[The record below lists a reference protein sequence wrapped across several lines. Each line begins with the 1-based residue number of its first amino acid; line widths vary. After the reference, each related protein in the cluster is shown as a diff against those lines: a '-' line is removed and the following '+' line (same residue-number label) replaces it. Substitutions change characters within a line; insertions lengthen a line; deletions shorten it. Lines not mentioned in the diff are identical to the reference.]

1 MQSSSGASNIGKT
14 AKVHVQKQYWW
25 NLYYILHELD
35 SVTGIKGQRPLLVD
49 AQLVAVLAS
58 PAMMVGSDIDF
69 VIRVGGFVYDIG
81 IGKRG
86 ALNNHR

>member
-1 MQSSSGASNIGKT
+1 MCQVN
-14 AKVHVQKQYWW
+14 
-25 NLYYILHELD
+25 
-35 SVTGIKGQRPLLVD
+35 SVTGVEERRPLLVD

-58 PAMMVGSDIDF
+58 PAMVVGSDIDF

-81 IGKRG
+81 RGSGKRG